1 MQLEI
6 LPGQLVLLA
15 RMPMPVSVNNANRSQ
30 VRERKNYTVQDYL
43 AGKKQYYPAVHKSP
57 KAEAY
62 KEEALWMLRCP
73 KPPQW
78 HAWQEPMAVR
88 AIRENLG
95 LLLDLDV
102 WEVFDS
108 DRSDAD
114 NRLKDLQD
122 ILAAHLEIDDRRIIN
137 PAAHKLVRPGQEPH
151 VIVRLRIALPYNGEA
166 ERISDLLEQ
175 LENERV
181 GVYDQRIANTGTVP
195 IVARSARRR

>member
-1 MQLEI
+1 MIDTQRKEGRMQLEI

-15 RMPMPVSVNNANRSQ
+15 QMPMPVSVNRANRAM
-30 VRERKNYTVQDYL
+30 VKERKNYTTQDYL
-43 AGKKQYYPAVHKSP
+43 TGKKPYYPAIRKDT
-57 KAEAY
+57 KAMAY
-62 KEEALWMLRCP
+62 KEEALWRLRCP
-73 KPPQW
+73 GESW

-88 AIRENLG
+88 AIREDLG

-122 ILAAHLEIDDRRIIN
+122 ILAAHLEIDDRRI
-137 PAAHKLVRPGQEPH
+137 AKVTAYKLVRPGQAPH
-151 VIVRLRIALPYNGEA
+151 VIVRLRIAMPYNGEM
-166 ERISDLLEQ
+166 ERVNDLLEL

-181 GVYDQRIANTGTVP
+181 GRDESKNETADI
-195 IVARSARRR
+195 